1 MDRHWREV
9 EAVNEYGQ
17 LLDRN
22 HLLGLYAALYLSRNI
37 RDFIKNFV
45 SHIVDNHVGQKFLV
59 NYLSLELAL
68 EEGKEHFTE
77 FLNRDQTFL
86 IFNHF
91 IKLLL

>member
-45 SHIVDNHVGQKFLV
+45 SHIVNNHVWQKFLV

-77 FLNRDQTFL
+77 FLYRDQTFL